1 MAGRFLR
8 DNAFL
13 VGAVSLPLVVVG
25 VFLLLTA
32 IPKWTVPP
40 PQYDLLLHTTDYNG
54 QDARITVQL
63 FVRDEALQATLRP
76 VLKDMHPPRV
86 RLWRFDHGTLSA
98 REIPVDLPAQI
109 VDGEPPRTLVVEAL
123 RGRRIVTDTKAPDGY
138 ELRTRT
144 HGGPGLIGDL
154 FGMGRYDQSSVIVNR
169 GRIIPI
175 GVPTPNQYQ
184 TPGFLGWLLDRG
196 ER

>member
-13 VGAVSLPLVVVG
+13 AGAVSLPLVVVG

-40 PQYDLLLHTTDYNG
+40 PRYDLLLHTTDHDG
-54 QDARITVQL
+54 RDGRITVQL
-63 FVRDEALQATLRP
+63 LVRDEALQATLRP
-76 VLKDMHPPRV
+76 ALKDMHPPRV

-98 REIPVDLPAQI
+98 REIPLDLPTQTT
-109 VDGEPPRTLVVEAL
+109 DGEPPRTLVVEVL
-123 RGRRIVTDTKAPDGY
+123 RGRRIVTDARAPDGY
-138 ELRTRT
+138 ELRTPT

-154 FGMGRYDQSSVIVNR
+154 FGMRRYDQSSVIVNR
-169 GRIIPI
+169 GRVIPI
-175 GVPTPNQYQ
+175 GVPTPNHYQ
-184 TPGFLGWLLDRG
+184 TPVFLGWLLDGGKR
-196 ER
+196 